1 MGSSVDRISF
11 FTSLKDLKNYSWGFL
26 AQDVSAGFSVALL
39 SVPQAMAYA
48 MVAGLPLS
56 CGLLAVIFSSLIA
69 ATWGSSRHL
78 IVGPSNA
85 IAIMVQSGTSQ
96 ILFNYFRDLDGPE
109 REWMAVQILTQL
121 TLLVG
126 IFQILVASFKL
137 GRLTQF
143 VSHSVVVGYVVG
155 TAIAIVIDQFYIFLG
170 IPPME
175 GVHAFYE
182 KAWYLVSHLSQFH
195 LPTLLIS
202 LGSLFLIVA
211 FRQKDKRIPGAAI
224 AFGFMAIAVQLM
236 GLNVEGGES
245 FVGERLQQVALVGDT
260 GEVYTGLPALSF
272 PYFNTRILSS
282 VVPVAFAIALMS
294 ILESAA
300 VAKSIAAI
308 TGQRL
313 SLNQDIFGIGLGNFC
328 GSFLG
333 GAMPISGSNSRS
345 ILNYISGAQTRFAAI
360 FGAIFVATFLL
371 AFGFFITRIPV
382 GSLAALLIVTAVSIV
397 NRKQFLLCLK
407 ATNSDALV
415 LWITILSCVFLSLDV
430 AFYIGVVISITLYL
444 KKAAIPQLIEYGIDD
459 SGKWCSADA
468 ARKNDKKKIRVI
480 KVKGE
485 LFFGAADL
493 FQSTLKSIA
502 EDDTTTK
509 VIILQLKH
517 ARDLDATGCLA
528 LHQLYNYLQSSGR
541 HLILSGLTFP
551 TWEVLSNSALI
562 DLIGKENLFFLNER
576 RPHLHMKKALRR
588 AESLLCATSTSLESE
603 SLDLAGEN
611 YLEARAD

>member
-1 MGSSVDRISF
+1 MGSSIDRLSF
-11 FTSLKDLKNYSWGFL
+11 FNSFQDLKNYSLSFL
-26 AQDVSAGFSVALL
+26 AQDISAGFSVALL

-56 CGLLAVIFSSLIA
+56 CGILAVIFSSLIA
-69 ATWGSSRHL
+69 AALGSSRHL

-85 IAIMVQSGTSQ
+85 IAIMVQAGTSQ
-96 ILFNYFRDLDGPE
+96 ILFNYFRDLEGAE

-126 IFQILVASFKL
+126 LFQILVASLKL

-143 VSHSVVVGYVVG
+143 VSHSVVVGYAMG
-155 TAIAIVIDQFYIFLG
+155 TAIAIIIDQFFIFLG
-170 IPPME
+170 IAPLG

-182 KAWYLVSHLSQFH
+182 KAWYLVSHLNQFH

-202 LGSLFLIVA
+202 LGSLFLIVI
-211 FRQKDKRIPGAAI
+211 FRRKDKRIPGAAI
-224 AFGFMAIAVQLM
+224 AFAFMGIVVQLM
-236 GLNVEGGES
+236 GLNTEDAES
-245 FVGERLQQVALVGDT
+245 FVGGRLQHVLLIGNS
-260 GEVYTGLPALSF
+260 GEVYTGLPDLAF
-272 PYFNTRILSS
+272 PYFNTHIMSS

-313 SLNQDIFGIGLGNFC
+313 SLNQDIFAIGMGNFC
-328 GSFLG
+328 GAFSG

-345 ILNYISGAQTRFAAI
+345 MLNYISGAQTRFAAI
-360 FGAIFVATFLL
+360 FGAIFVATFLM

-382 GSLAALLIVTAVSIV
+382 GALAALLIVTAVSIV

-415 LWITILSCVFLSLDV
+415 LWITILSCIFFSLDV

-444 KKAAIPQLIEYGIDD
+444 KKAALPQLIEYGIDD
-459 SGKWCSADA
+459 SGKWCSAETA
-468 ARKNDKKKIRVI
+468 TKNDKKKIRVI

-528 LHQLYNYLQSSGR
+528 LHQLYNYLHSSGR

-588 AESLLCATSTSLESE
+588 AEALLCSASIPLEPE
-603 SLDLAGEN
+603 SVDLTEKS
-611 YLEARAD
+611 YLEVRAD